1 MHTLKT
7 EGIILKRKNIGEA
20 DRILT
25 LFSKHFGKIQI
36 RAKGIRK
43 IPSRRSA
50 HVELLNAVTCSF
62 YKGKSIPVLIEVQTQ
77 EAFSTIKNDLKKVG
91 FAYYLCE
98 LVDGLCPDNQE
109 YEELY
114 YLLYHTLHALT
125 DIPVPRTLVQEFER
139 KLLIALGFYT
149 EIQLSYH
156 PDRTFLIE
164 DLLERRL
171 KTKQLLRHF
180 V

>member
-1 MHTLKT
+1 MHTFKT

-25 LFSKHFGKIQI
+25 VFSKHFGKIQL

-43 IPSRRSA
+43 VPSRRSA
-50 HVELLNAVTCSF
+50 HVELLNTVTCSF

-77 EAFSTIKNDLKKVG
+77 EAFSTIKSDLKKVG

-98 LVDGLCPDNQE
+98 VVDGLCPDNQE
-109 YEELY
+109 YGELY
-114 YLLYHTLHALT
+114 HLLFQTLHALT
-125 DIPVPRTLVQEFER
+125 STDVPLTLVQEFER

-149 EIQLSYH
+149 EIQLSQYQ
-156 PDRTFLIE
+156 DRTFLIE
-164 DLLERRL
+164 GLLERRL
-171 KTKQLLRHF
+171 KTRQLLHHF